1 MHIAICDDNIADRKQ
16 MERLLK
22 RESDKRA
29 SSTGIL
35 YADSFGN
42 AEAMLANPRQYDV
55 FYIDICKT
63 ENITVSEIVASLTA
77 KGIEA
82 PIILCC
88 SDIDYR
94 RQSFPENVT
103 FLDKPIRTAELS
115 ASLDYAQQL
124 IGQAPSLIELR
135 DENNTIYVNEQD
147 ILYAVSKGRIV
158 ELTLTEGRIFQM
170 RTEIVNLYYQWEKH
184 ESFLA
189 PNAKTIIN
197 CRYLESFPLGR
208 VRMCDGRTFS
218 LSRSCAAY
226 AKEMYAKYHT

>member
-16 MERLLK
+16 LERLIK

-29 SSTGIL
+29 AVTGIL

-42 AEAMLANPRQYDV
+42 AETMLANPRQYDV

-63 ENITVSEIVASLTA
+63 EGVTVSEIVSSLIA
-77 KGIEA
+77 KGIEV

-88 SDIDYR
+88 SDINYR
-94 RQSFPENVT
+94 QQSFPENIH

-115 ASLDYAQQL
+115 DSLDYAQQL
-124 IGQAPSLIELR
+124 MGQAPSLIELR
-135 DENNTIYVNEQD
+135 DENDTIYVNETD
-147 ILYAVSKGRIV
+147 ILYAVSKGRLV
-158 ELTLTEGRIFQM
+158 EITLTQGRTFQT
-170 RTEIVNLYYQWEKH
+170 RTAIENLYFQWEIH

-189 PNAKTIIN
+189 PNSKTIIN
-197 CRYLESFPLGR
+197 GRYLESLPLGR

-226 AKEMYAKYHT
+226 ARKMYDKFHK